1 MSSSSL
7 QNQLARYMPP
17 PRRPP
22 APVTLPALHHLTN
35 NPVQYRP
42 AVNPYPQYGKVS
54 RKYYNNEHMGT
65 TAKGGKRRTTR
76 SKRRK
81 HRNRTRRM
89 RRN

>member
-7 QNQLARYMPP
+7 QNQLARYMAPSRG
-17 PRRPP
+17 PR
-22 APVTLPALHHLTN
+22 APVTAPALHLTSN
-35 NPVQYRP
+35 AVQYRP
-42 AVNPYPQYGKVS
+42 PVNHFPQYGKVN

-65 TAKGGKRRTTR
+65 SVKGGKRHTTR